1 MKSQTFFIFGTPK
14 LSPSPSGRIFGTP
27 KLSPSSSGG
36 SDSLLKHQRGFTL
49 LEVMVAVAIFALSGA
64 AIVKSTAEHLNSV
77 NLLKNMTFATWVANN
92 QLTETSIRAN
102 ATWPPKNELKG
113 QTEMA
118 EKTWYWQQRVEKT
131 PDDNL
136 LQVTVTVY
144 ENENLTSS
152 ITAVTT
158 FMAKQ

>member
-1 MKSQTFFIFGTPK
+1 MNTLMFFVSWTPK
-14 LSPSPSGRIFGTP
+14 L
-27 KLSPSSSGG
+27 LSSSPMKKQPV
-36 SDSLLKHQRGFTL
+36 LKSQRGFTL

-92 QLTETSIRAN
+92 QLTESSIRAN
-102 ATWPPKNELKG
+102 VTWPPKNELKG
-113 QTEMA
+113 QTEMVD
-118 EKTWYWQQRVEKT
+118 KIWYWEQSVDKT

-144 ENENLTSS
+144 ENEDLTSS
-152 ITAVTT
+152 ITAVST
-158 FMAKQ
+158 FMAQQ

>member
-1 MKSQTFFIFGTPK
+1 MNIRMFFIFWTPK
-14 LSPSPSGRIFGTP
+14 LS
-27 KLSPSSSGG
+27 LSPSMKKPYA
-36 SDSLLKHQRGFTL
+36 LKHQRGFTL

-92 QLTETSIRAN
+92 QLTETSVRAN
-102 ATWPPKNELKG
+102 VAWPPKNELKG
-113 QTEMA
+113 KTEMVD
-118 EKTWYWQQRVEKT
+118 KIWYWEQRVEKT

-136 LQVTVTVY
+136 LQVTITVY
-144 ENENLTSS
+144 ENESLTSS
-152 ITAVTT
+152 ITAVST